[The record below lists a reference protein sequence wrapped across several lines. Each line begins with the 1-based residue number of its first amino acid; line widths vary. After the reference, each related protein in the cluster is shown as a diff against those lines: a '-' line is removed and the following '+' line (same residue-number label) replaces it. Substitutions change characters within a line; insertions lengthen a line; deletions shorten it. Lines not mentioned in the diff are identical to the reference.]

1 MNIKL
6 DSDAHALAMQITSAT
21 VSDTANVLKFT
32 WLISV
37 LLWILN
43 LPSVASNEPFN
54 LEGA

>member
-1 MNIKL
+1 MNIKM
-6 DSDAHALAMQITSAT
+6 DSDAHASAI

-32 WLISV
+32 WLILV